1 MCDSGEEV
9 NEANIVQV
17 SKWLLCV
24 YKSMDEFGR
33 NDDVLTQLRSLKMV
47 PLTSGRVTST
57 SVDTIF
63 FPIMSTL
70 DKRGYCLYSVSE
82 NNVLSLTGS
91 RFNTYPPICIILS
104 TCHQRTFKNQLQE

>member
-24 YKSMDEFGR
+24 YKSMDEFGH
-33 NDDVLTQLRSLKMV
+33 NDDVLTELRSLKMV

-82 NNVLSLTGS
+82 NNVLSLTGY